1 MRTSYYLHTPH
12 IINKHVSANVSGRFH
27 CNNYETRLNPIF
39 GFLTLRCAM
48 AHPPRLNDDK
58 PVIWTVSVTR
68 LFELFRDISLEFDHL
83 ANITPIQLGF
93 EKAVAYIRKKL
104 VSERCDAI
112 IAAGSNGAYL
122 KSRLSVPVILIKPSG
137 FDVLQA
143 LAKARKLTSSIGVV
157 TYQETIPALV
167 AFQKTFNLRLDQRSY
182 ITEEDARGQINEL
195 KANGTEA
202 VVGAGLIT
210 DLAEEA
216 RMTGIFIYSA
226 AAVRQAFSDA
236 LDMTRMSLRNNAHNA
251 NRNALR
257 TRYVLDDMLGQSPQ
271 VEQVRQTI
279 LLYARS
285 SAAVLI
291 EGETGTGKELAA
303 QAIHREYAACHDAR
317 QGKKSHP
324 FVAVNCGA
332 IAESLLEAELF
343 GYEEGAFTGSR
354 RGGRAGLFE
363 IAHGGTL
370 FLDEIGEMPLPL
382 QTRLLR
388 VLEEKEVTR
397 VGGHQPVSVDV
408 RVISATHCNLEK
420 DMQQGQFRRDLFY
433 RLSILR
439 LQLPPLRERVADILP
454 LAERFL
460 KVSLATLSAPFSAA
474 IRQGLQAS
482 EAALLHYD
490 WPGNIRELRNMM
502 ERLAL
507 FLSVEPTPELTLP
520 FLQQLLPELAR
531 ESTKTTALHS
541 LTPQQALEKFNG
553 DRTAAANY
561 LGISRTTF
569 WRRLKN

>member
-1 MRTSYYLHTPH
+1 
-12 IINKHVSANVSGRFH
+12 
-27 CNNYETRLNPIF
+27 
-39 GFLTLRCAM
+39 M

-93 EKAVAYIRKKL
+93 EKAVTYIRKKL
-104 VSERCDAI
+104 ANERCDAI

-137 FDVLQA
+137 YDVLQA
-143 LAKARKLTSSIGVV
+143 LAKAGKLTSSIGVV

-216 RMTGIFIYSA
+216 GMTGIFIDSA
-226 AAVRQAFSDA
+226 ATVRQAFSDA
-236 LDMTRMSLRNNAHNA
+236 LDMTRMSLRHNTHDA
-251 NRNALR
+251 TRNALR
-257 TRYVLDDMLGQSPQ
+257 TRDVLADMLGQSPQ
-271 VEQVRQTI
+271 MEQVRQTI

-291 EGETGTGKELAA
+291 ERETGTAKSWRPGDSSGIFA
-303 QAIHREYAACHDAR
+303 RHDAR

-324 FVAVNCGA
+324 SCRRQLRGDCR
-332 IAESLLEAELF
+332 SLLEAELF

-397 VGGHQPVSVDV
+397 VGGRQPVPVDV
-408 RVISATHCNLEK
+408 RVISATHCNLEE
-420 DMQQGQFRRDLFY
+420 DMRQGQFRRDLFY

-439 LQLPPLRERVADILP
+439 LQLPPLRERVGGYSATGGKFF
-454 LAERFL
+454 ES
-460 KVSLATLSAPFSAA
+460 VSGGALRPIFAA
-474 IRQGLQAS
+474 LRQGLQAS
-482 EAALLHYD
+482 ETVLLRYD
-490 WPGNIRELRNMM
+490 WPGVFENCATPWK
-502 ERLAL
+502 RLAL
-507 FLSVEPTPELTLP
+507 FLSVEPTPDLTP
-520 FLQQLLPELAR
+520 QFLQLLLPELAR
-531 ESTKTTALHS
+531 ESAKVPPH
-541 LTPQQALEKFNG
+541 FC
-553 DRTAAANY
+553 
-561 LGISRTTF
+561 
-569 WRRLKN
+569 

>member
-1 MRTSYYLHTPH
+1 
-12 IINKHVSANVSGRFH
+12 
-27 CNNYETRLNPIF
+27 
-39 GFLTLRCAM
+39 M

-93 EKAVAYIRKKL
+93 EKAVTYIRKKL
-104 VSERCDAI
+104 ANERCDAI

-137 FDVLQA
+137 YDVLQA
-143 LAKARKLTSSIGVV
+143 LAKAGKLTSSIGVV

-182 ITEEDARGQINEL
+182 ITEEDARGQINKL

-216 RMTGIFIYSA
+216 GMTGIFIYSA
-226 AAVRQAFSDA
+226 ATVRQAFSDA
-236 LDMTRMSLRNNAHNA
+236 LDMTRMSLRHNTHDA
-251 NRNALR
+251 TRNALR
-257 TRYVLDDMLGQSPQ
+257 TRYVLGDMLGQSPQ
-271 VEQVRQTI
+271 MEQVRQTI

-303 QAIHREYAACHDAR
+303 QAIHREYFARHDAR

-343 GYEEGAFTGSR
+343 GHEEGAFTGSR

-397 VGGHQPVSVDV
+397 VGGHQPVPVDV
-408 RVISATHCNLEK
+408 RIISATHCNLEE
-420 DMQQGQFRRDLFY
+420 DMRQGQFRRDLFY

-439 LQLPPLRERVADILP
+439 LQLPPLRERVTDILP
-454 LAERFL
+454 LAESFL
-460 KVSLATLSAPFSAA
+460 KVSLAALAAPFSSAL
-474 IRQGLQAS
+474 RQGLQES
-482 EAALLHYD
+482 ETVLVHYD

-507 FLSVEPTPELTLP
+507 FLSVEPTPDLTP
-520 FLQQLLPELAR
+520 QFLQLLLPELAR
-531 ESTKTTALHS
+531 ESAKTPAPRL

-553 DRTAAANY
+553 DKTAAANY

-569 WRRLKN
+569 WRRLKS

>member
-1 MRTSYYLHTPH
+1 
-12 IINKHVSANVSGRFH
+12 
-27 CNNYETRLNPIF
+27 
-39 GFLTLRCAM
+39 M

-93 EKAVAYIRKKL
+93 EKAVTYIHKKL
-104 VSERCDAI
+104 ANERCDAI

-137 FDVLQA
+137 YDVLQA
-143 LAKARKLTSSIGVV
+143 LAKAGKLTSSIGVV

-216 RMTGIFIYSA
+216 GMTGIFIYSA
-226 AAVRQAFSDA
+226 ATVRQAFSDA
-236 LDMTRMSLRNNAHNA
+236 LDMTRMSLRHNTHDA
-251 NRNALR
+251 TRNALR
-257 TRYVLDDMLGQSPQ
+257 TRYVLGDMLGQSPQ
-271 VEQVRQTI
+271 MEQVRQTI

-303 QAIHREYAACHDAR
+303 QAIHREYFARHDAR

-397 VGGHQPVSVDV
+397 VGGHQPVPVDV
-408 RVISATHCNLEK
+408 RVISATHCKLEE
-420 DMQQGQFRRDLFY
+420 DMRQGQFRRDLFY

-454 LAERFL
+454 LAESFL
-460 KVSLATLSAPFSAA
+460 KVSLAALSAPFSAVL
-474 IRQGLQAS
+474 RLGLQAS
-482 EAALLHYD
+482 ETVLVHYD

-507 FLSVEPTPELTLP
+507 FLSVEPTPDLTP
-520 FLQQLLPELAR
+520 QFLQLLLPELAR
-531 ESTKTTALHS
+531 ESAKTPAPRL

-553 DRTAAANY
+553 DKTAAANY

-569 WRRLKN
+569 WRRLKS

>member
-1 MRTSYYLHTPH
+1 M
-12 IINKHVSANVSGRFH
+12 
-27 CNNYETRLNPIF
+27 
-39 GFLTLRCAM
+39 
-48 AHPPRLNDDK
+48 
-58 PVIWTVSVTR
+58 
-68 LFELFRDISLEFDHL
+68 
-83 ANITPIQLGF
+83 
-93 EKAVAYIRKKL
+93 
-104 VSERCDAI
+104 
-112 IAAGSNGAYL
+112 
-122 KSRLSVPVILIKPSG
+122 
-137 FDVLQA
+137 
-143 LAKARKLTSSIGVV
+143 
-157 TYQETIPALV
+157 
-167 AFQKTFNLRLDQRSY
+167 RLDQRSY

-216 RMTGIFIYSA
+216 GMTGIFIYSA
-226 AAVRQAFSDA
+226 ATVRQAFSDA
-236 LDMTRMSLRNNAHNA
+236 LDMTRMSLRHNTHDA
-251 NRNALR
+251 TRNALR
-257 TRYVLDDMLGQSPQ
+257 TRYVLGDMLGQSPQ
-271 VEQVRQTI
+271 MEQVRQTI

-303 QAIHREYAACHDAR
+303 QAIHREYFARHDAR

-397 VGGHQPVSVDV
+397 VGGHQPVPVDV
-408 RVISATHCNLEK
+408 RVISATHCNLEE

-454 LAERFL
+454 LAESFL
-460 KVSLATLSAPFSAA
+460 KVSLAALSAPFAA
-474 IRQGLQAS
+474 ALRQGYRQAKPC
-482 EAALLHYD
+482 
-490 WPGNIRELRNMM
+490 WC
-502 ERLAL
+502 
-507 FLSVEPTPELTLP
+507 
-520 FLQQLLPELAR
+520 
-531 ESTKTTALHS
+531 TTTGRAIFVNC
-541 LTPQQALEKFNG
+541 A
-553 DRTAAANY
+553 
-561 LGISRTTF
+561 I
-569 WRRLKN
+569 

>member
-1 MRTSYYLHTPH
+1 
-12 IINKHVSANVSGRFH
+12 
-27 CNNYETRLNPIF
+27 
-39 GFLTLRCAM
+39 M

-93 EKAVAYIRKKL
+93 EKAVTYIRKKL
-104 VSERCDAI
+104 ANERCDAI

-137 FDVLQA
+137 YDVLQA
-143 LAKARKLTSSIGVV
+143 LAKAGKLTSSIGVV

-216 RMTGIFIYSA
+216 GMTGIFIYSA
-226 AAVRQAFSDA
+226 ATVRQAFSDA
-236 LDMTRMSLRNNAHNA
+236 LDMTRMSLRHNTHDA
-251 NRNALR
+251 TRNALR
-257 TRYVLDDMLGQSPQ
+257 TRYVLGDMLGQSPQ
-271 VEQVRQTI
+271 MEQVRQTI

-303 QAIHREYAACHDAR
+303 QAIHREYFARHDAR

-397 VGGHQPVSVDV
+397 VGGHQPVPVDV
-408 RVISATHCNLEK
+408 RVISATHCNLEE
-420 DMQQGQFRRDLFY
+420 DMQQGRFRRDLFY

-454 LAERFL
+454 LAESFL
-460 KVSLATLSAPFSAA
+460 KVSLAALSAPFSAA
-474 IRQGLQAS
+474 L
-482 EAALLHYD
+482 
-490 WPGNIRELRNMM
+490 
-502 ERLAL
+502 RLARQY
-507 FLSVEPTPELTLP
+507 S
-520 FLQQLLPELAR
+520 
-531 ESTKTTALHS
+531 
-541 LTPQQALEKFNG
+541 
-553 DRTAAANY
+553 
-561 LGISRTTF
+561 
-569 WRRLKN
+569 

>member
-1 MRTSYYLHTPH
+1 
-12 IINKHVSANVSGRFH
+12 
-27 CNNYETRLNPIF
+27 
-39 GFLTLRCAM
+39 
-48 AHPPRLNDDK
+48 
-58 PVIWTVSVTR
+58 
-68 LFELFRDISLEFDHL
+68 
-83 ANITPIQLGF
+83 
-93 EKAVAYIRKKL
+93 
-104 VSERCDAI
+104 
-112 IAAGSNGAYL
+112 
-122 KSRLSVPVILIKPSG
+122 
-137 FDVLQA
+137 
-143 LAKARKLTSSIGVV
+143 
-157 TYQETIPALV
+157 
-167 AFQKTFNLRLDQRSY
+167 
-182 ITEEDARGQINEL
+182 
-195 KANGTEA
+195 
-202 VVGAGLIT
+202 
-210 DLAEEA
+210 
-216 RMTGIFIYSA
+216 
-226 AAVRQAFSDA
+226 
-236 LDMTRMSLRNNAHNA
+236 
-251 NRNALR
+251 
-257 TRYVLDDMLGQSPQ
+257 
-271 VEQVRQTI
+271 
-279 LLYARS
+279 
-285 SAAVLI
+285 
-291 EGETGTGKELAA
+291 
-303 QAIHREYAACHDAR
+303 
-317 QGKKSHP
+317 
-324 FVAVNCGA
+324 
-332 IAESLLEAELF
+332 
-343 GYEEGAFTGSR
+343 
-354 RGGRAGLFE
+354 
-363 IAHGGTL
+363 
-370 FLDEIGEMPLPL
+370 MPLPL

-460 KVSLATLSAPFSAA
+460 KVSLAALSAPFSAA

>member
-1 MRTSYYLHTPH
+1 
-12 IINKHVSANVSGRFH
+12 
-27 CNNYETRLNPIF
+27 
-39 GFLTLRCAM
+39 M

-93 EKAVAYIRKKL
+93 EKAVTYIRKKL
-104 VSERCDAI
+104 ANERCDAI

-137 FDVLQA
+137 YDVLQA
-143 LAKARKLTSSIGVV
+143 LAKAGKLTSSIGVV

-216 RMTGIFIYSA
+216 GMTGIFIYSA
-226 AAVRQAFSDA
+226 ATVRQAFSDA
-236 LDMTRMSLRNNAHNA
+236 LDMTRMSLRHNTHDA
-251 NRNALR
+251 TRNALR
-257 TRYVLDDMLGQSPQ
+257 TRYVLGDMLGQSPQ
-271 VEQVRQTI
+271 MEQVRQTI

-291 EGETGTGKELAA
+291 EGETGTGKELEA
-303 QAIHREYAACHDAR
+303 QAIHREYFARHDAR

-343 GYEEGAFTGSR
+343 GHEEGAFTGSR

-397 VGGHQPVSVDV
+397 VGGHQPVPVDV
-408 RVISATHCNLEK
+408 RIISATHCNLEE
-420 DMQQGQFRRDLFY
+420 DMRQGQFRRDLFY

-439 LQLPPLRERVADILP
+439 LQLPPLRERVTDILP
-454 LAERFL
+454 LAESFL
-460 KVSLATLSAPFSAA
+460 KVSLAALAAPFSSAL
-474 IRQGLQAS
+474 RQGLQES
-482 EAALLHYD
+482 ETVLVHYD

-507 FLSVEPTPELTLP
+507 FLSVEPTPDLTP
-520 FLQQLLPELAR
+520 QFLQLLLPELAR
-531 ESTKTTALHS
+531 ESAKTPAPRL

-553 DRTAAANY
+553 DKTAAANY

-569 WRRLKN
+569 WRRLKS

>member
-1 MRTSYYLHTPH
+1 
-12 IINKHVSANVSGRFH
+12 
-27 CNNYETRLNPIF
+27 
-39 GFLTLRCAM
+39 M

-93 EKAVAYIRKKL
+93 EKAVTYIRKKL
-104 VSERCDAI
+104 ANERCDAI

-137 FDVLQA
+137 YDVLQA
-143 LAKARKLTSSIGVV
+143 LAKAGKLTSSIGVV

-202 VVGAGLIT
+202 EVGAGLIT

-216 RMTGIFIYSA
+216 GMTGIFIYSA
-226 AAVRQAFSDA
+226 ATVRQAFSDA
-236 LDMTRMSLRNNAHNA
+236 LDMTRMSLRHNTHDA
-251 NRNALR
+251 TRNALR
-257 TRYVLDDMLGQSPQ
+257 TRYVLGDMLGQSPQ
-271 VEQVRQTI
+271 MEQVRQTI

-303 QAIHREYAACHDAR
+303 QAIHREYFARHDAR

-324 FVAVNCGA
+324 FGAGNCGA

-343 GYEEGAFTGSR
+343 GHEEGAFTGSR

-397 VGGHQPVSVDV
+397 VGGHQPVPVDV
-408 RVISATHCNLEK
+408 RIISATHCNLEE
-420 DMQQGQFRRDLFY
+420 DMRQGQFRRDLFY

-439 LQLPPLRERVADILP
+439 LQLPPLRERVTDILP
-454 LAERFL
+454 LAESFL
-460 KVSLATLSAPFSAA
+460 KVSLAALAAPFSSAL
-474 IRQGLQAS
+474 RQGLQES
-482 EAALLHYD
+482 ETVLVHYD

-507 FLSVEPTPELTLP
+507 FLSVEPTPDLTP
-520 FLQQLLPELAR
+520 QFLQLLLPELAR
-531 ESTKTTALHS
+531 ESAKTPAPRL
-541 LTPQQALEKFNG
+541 LTPQPALEKFNG
-553 DRTAAANY
+553 DKTAAANY

-569 WRRLKN
+569 WRRLKS

>member
-1 MRTSYYLHTPH
+1 
-12 IINKHVSANVSGRFH
+12 
-27 CNNYETRLNPIF
+27 
-39 GFLTLRCAM
+39 M

-93 EKAVAYIRKKL
+93 EKAVTYIHKKL
-104 VSERCDAI
+104 ANERCDAI

-137 FDVLQA
+137 YDVLQA
-143 LAKARKLTSSIGVV
+143 LAKAGKLTSSIGVV

-216 RMTGIFIYSA
+216 GMTGIFIYSA
-226 AAVRQAFSDA
+226 ATVRQAFSDA
-236 LDMTRMSLRNNAHNA
+236 LDMTRMSLRHNTHDA
-251 NRNALR
+251 TRNALR
-257 TRYVLDDMLGQSPQ
+257 TRYVLGDMLGQSPQ
-271 VEQVRQTI
+271 MEQVRQTI

-303 QAIHREYAACHDAR
+303 QAIHREYFARHDAR

-397 VGGHQPVSVDV
+397 VGGHQPVPVDV
-408 RVISATHCNLEK
+408 RVISATHCNLEE
-420 DMQQGQFRRDLFY
+420 DMRQGQFRRDLFY

-454 LAERFL
+454 LAESFL
-460 KVSLATLSAPFSAA
+460 KVSLAALSTPFSAA
-474 IRQGLQAS
+474 LRQGLQAN
-482 EAALLHYD
+482 ETVLVHYD

-507 FLSVEPTPELTLP
+507 FLSVEPTPDLTP
-520 FLQQLLPELAR
+520 QFLQLLLPELAR
-531 ESTKTTALHS
+531 ESAKTPAPRL

-553 DRTAAANY
+553 DKTAAANY

-569 WRRLKN
+569 WRRLKS

>member
-1 MRTSYYLHTPH
+1 
-12 IINKHVSANVSGRFH
+12 
-27 CNNYETRLNPIF
+27 
-39 GFLTLRCAM
+39 M

-93 EKAVAYIRKKL
+93 EKAVTYIRKKL
-104 VSERCDAI
+104 ANERCDAI

-137 FDVLQA
+137 YDVLQA
-143 LAKARKLTSSIGVV
+143 LAKAGKLTSSIGVV

-216 RMTGIFIYSA
+216 GMTGIFIYSA
-226 AAVRQAFSDA
+226 ATVRQAFSDA
-236 LDMTRMSLRNNAHNA
+236 LDMTRMSLRHNTHDA
-251 NRNALR
+251 TRNALR
-257 TRYVLDDMLGQSPQ
+257 TRYVLGDMLGQSPQ
-271 VEQVRQTI
+271 MEQVRQTI

-303 QAIHREYAACHDAR
+303 QAIHREYFARHDAR

-397 VGGHQPVSVDV
+397 VGGHQPVPVDV
-408 RVISATHCNLEK
+408 RVIGATHCNLEE
-420 DMQQGQFRRDLFY
+420 DMRQGQFRRDLFY

-439 LQLPPLRERVADILP
+439 LQLPPLRERVTDILP
-454 LAERFL
+454 LAESFL
-460 KVSLATLSAPFSAA
+460 KVSLAALAAPFSSA
-474 IRQGLQAS
+474 
-482 EAALLHYD
+482 
-490 WPGNIRELRNMM
+490 
-502 ERLAL
+502 
-507 FLSVEPTPELTLP
+507 
-520 FLQQLLPELAR
+520 
-531 ESTKTTALHS
+531 
-541 LTPQQALEKFNG
+541 
-553 DRTAAANY
+553 
-561 LGISRTTF
+561 
-569 WRRLKN
+569 

>member
-1 MRTSYYLHTPH
+1 
-12 IINKHVSANVSGRFH
+12 
-27 CNNYETRLNPIF
+27 
-39 GFLTLRCAM
+39 M

-93 EKAVAYIRKKL
+93 EKAVTYIRKKL
-104 VSERCDAI
+104 ANERCDAI

-137 FDVLQA
+137 YDVLQA
-143 LAKARKLTSSIGVV
+143 LAKAGKLTSSIGVV

-216 RMTGIFIYSA
+216 GMTGIFIYSA
-226 AAVRQAFSDA
+226 ATVRQAFSDA
-236 LDMTRMSLRNNAHNA
+236 LDMTRMSLRHNTHDA
-251 NRNALR
+251 TRNALR
-257 TRYVLDDMLGQSPQ
+257 TRYVLGDMLGQSPQ
-271 VEQVRQTI
+271 MEQVRQTI

-303 QAIHREYAACHDAR
+303 QAIHREYFARHDAR

-397 VGGHQPVSVDV
+397 VGGHQPVPVDV
-408 RVISATHCNLEK
+408 RVISATHCNLEE

-454 LAERFL
+454 LAESFL
-460 KVSLATLSAPFSAA
+460 KMSLAALSVPFSAA
-474 IRQGLQAS
+474 LRQRLETCQI
-482 EAALLHYD
+482 LLLLYD
-490 WPGNIRELRNMM
+490 
-502 ERLAL
+502 
-507 FLSVEPTPELTLP
+507 
-520 FLQQLLPELAR
+520 
-531 ESTKTTALHS
+531 
-541 LTPQQALEKFNG
+541 
-553 DRTAAANY
+553 
-561 LGISRTTF
+561 
-569 WRRLKN
+569 

>member
-1 MRTSYYLHTPH
+1 
-12 IINKHVSANVSGRFH
+12 
-27 CNNYETRLNPIF
+27 
-39 GFLTLRCAM
+39 M

-93 EKAVAYIRKKL
+93 EKAVTYIRKKL
-104 VSERCDAI
+104 ANERCDAI

-137 FDVLQA
+137 YDVLQA
-143 LAKARKLTSSIGVV
+143 LAKAGKLTSSIGVV

-216 RMTGIFIYSA
+216 GMTGIFIYSA
-226 AAVRQAFSDA
+226 ATVRQAFSDA
-236 LDMTRMSLRNNAHNA
+236 LDMTRMSLRHNTHDA
-251 NRNALR
+251 TRNALR
-257 TRYVLDDMLGQSPQ
+257 TRYVLGDMLGQSPQ
-271 VEQVRQTI
+271 MEQVRQTI

-303 QAIHREYAACHDAR
+303 QAIHREYFARHDAR

-397 VGGHQPVSVDV
+397 VGGHQPVPVDV
-408 RVISATHCNLEK
+408 RVISATHCNLEE
-420 DMQQGQFRRDLFY
+420 DMQQGRFRRDLFY

-454 LAERFL
+454 LAESFL
-460 KVSLATLSAPFSAA
+460 KVSLAALSAPFSAA
-474 IRQGLQAS
+474 LRQGVT
-482 EAALLHYD
+482 
-490 WPGNIRELRNMM
+490 G
-502 ERLAL
+502 
-507 FLSVEPTPELTLP
+507 
-520 FLQQLLPELAR
+520 
-531 ESTKTTALHS
+531 K
-541 LTPQQALEKFNG
+541 
-553 DRTAAANY
+553 
-561 LGISRTTF
+561 
-569 WRRLKN
+569 